1 MSFVKVSVDSNSV
14 STTGADMV
22 CVLEAI
28 QTEWKTATATKM
40 LIRRQ
45 QYSVKK
51 QQNKIKNTFKPCS
64 ESEII
69 LSCRKGSYK
78 R

>member
-28 QTEWKTATATKM
+28 QTERQTATATKM

-51 QQNKIKNTFKPCS
+51 TTKNTFKPVYTS
-64 ESEII
+64 T
-69 LSCRKGSYK
+69 
-78 R
+78 